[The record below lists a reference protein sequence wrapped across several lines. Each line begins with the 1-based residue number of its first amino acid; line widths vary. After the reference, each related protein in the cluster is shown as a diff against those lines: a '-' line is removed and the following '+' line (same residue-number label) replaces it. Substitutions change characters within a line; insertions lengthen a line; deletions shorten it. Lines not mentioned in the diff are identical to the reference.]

1 MVNSKVPTRVIPWP
15 LHKAA
20 RVSINNFG
28 FGGSNAHAILER
40 HTAIQGS
47 NDSLCH
53 QADCSRLYVFSA
65 KCKTA
70 LQANIEALKSYVANA
85 NHSCESDFHPPRLP
99 DGLQIH
105 PRSCGCDPRATGR
118 KAWFDFA
125 SFRTFGRATD
135 LCVHWSR
142 SAVCANGI
150 VLDEERR
157 LQRNHTRRRQISA
170 IFGRSLVSC
179 WCVDCAL
186 PLPTQLTLSKRK
198 SPNLKN
204 TLESMRRHSASL
216 RRPRCKSHS
225 SFFWRSTTSVRLE
238 SVAIRVERLRRR
250 SLLGMLTF
258 THALPSH
265 TTGVWLPLSSPR
277 SIRSVPTVL

>member
-85 NHSCESDFHPPRLP
+85 NHSCESDFML
-99 DGLQIH
+99 
-105 PRSCGCDPRATGR
+105 
-118 KAWFDFA
+118 
-125 SFRTFGRATD
+125 D
-135 LCVHWSR
+135 L
-142 SAVCANGI
+142 
-150 VLDEERR
+150 
-157 LQRNHTRRRQISA
+157 
-170 IFGRSLVSC
+170 
-179 WCVDCAL
+179 
-186 PLPTQLTLSKRK
+186 
-198 SPNLKN
+198 
-204 TLESMRRHSASL
+204 
-216 RRPRCKSHS
+216 
-225 SFFWRSTTSVRLE
+225 STTLRDYRTAFKYTHAV
-238 SVAIRVERLRRR
+238 VAATREQLVERLGSTLPASGLSDEPPIFVFTGQGAQCAQMGLSLMRNADYSATIHDANRYLR
-250 SLLGMLTF
+250 SLGAPWSLVG
-258 THALPSH
+258 A
-265 TTGVWLPLSSPR
+265 
-277 SIRSVPTVL
+277 